1 MARKIKKEDSLKSVR
16 DQTQNVSSSLDEVN
30 FTTNDKISEKTKKRK
45 KKKKSMILDIIRDI
59 STENNL
65 SGTFVPLK
73 IKKEHKLDQSLKKEI
88 ELEESPKRKYSDI
101 VLKSSFDEKVDK
113 PSKNGVEKYQRYGSK
128 KKNRKVGKSK
138 EELVNLKVEK
148 LRKDEDKQKKK
159 MQRFEERH
167 RQQLIDEY
175 MDELEEI
182 QNLKLLEEERALKSF
197 NYDQSREEK
206 ASEDTI
212 EEVNDNQKYAK
223 VPPEMENK
231 VEGECVA
238 GGPILP
244 KESITTSKSL
254 PMYQNDPVE
263 THCKKCSF
271 KTYYY
276 TSMGR
281 HLSIQHG
288 IDWEASKNDY
298 KYMIAQIPRRLCQY
312 CKKYFAS
319 LPKHAK
325 NCKSSKSINLN
336 QTKNKSETS
345 RPLKKS
351 PEESYENFVVHLRK
365 IMAPTIAV
373 SYSNYVTIFFKY
385 LEEVDSNFRAGSYF
399 DKDII
404 PTPIPANQIPVYV
417 MYKTSS
423 MIVNFSQ
430 ALNSFMDYTLCLM
443 RKTVDNKLRAR
454 RCLVMENVADVKLE
468 LAMLLKEHSKM
479 ISIESSESEP
489 DCLEEVF
496 RDGPKKEPPELDAE
510 KIPSSSSKK
519 KRKKSVSY
527 PQVDPEKIISSSS
540 LKKKRNKFITKS
552 TEILH

>member
-1 MARKIKKEDSLKSVR
+1 M
-16 DQTQNVSSSLDEVN
+16 
-30 FTTNDKISEKTKKRK
+30 
-45 KKKKSMILDIIRDI
+45 
-59 STENNL
+59 
-65 SGTFVPLK
+65 
-73 IKKEHKLDQSLKKEI
+73 
-88 ELEESPKRKYSDI
+88 
-101 VLKSSFDEKVDK
+101 VLKNIKDMVL
-113 PSKNGVEKYQRYGSK
+113 R

-175 MDELEEI
+175 IDELEEI
-182 QNLKLLEEERALKSF
+182 QNQKLLEEERALKSF

-271 KTYYY
+271 KNLLLY
-276 TSMGR
+276 
-281 HLSIQHG
+281 QHG
-288 IDWEASKNDY
+288 TPLVHPAWNRLGSIKNDY

-365 IMAPTIAV
+365 IMAPTIA
-373 SYSNYVTIFFKY
+373 
-385 LEEVDSNFRAGSYF
+385 
-399 DKDII
+399 
-404 PTPIPANQIPVYV
+404 
-417 MYKTSS
+417 
-423 MIVNFSQ
+423 

-519 KRKKSVSY
+519 EEKKVCVL
-527 PQVDPEKIISSSS
+527 PSSGPRENNIVFLS
-540 LKKKRNKFITKS
+540 KKEAKQIYH
-552 TEILH
+552 EIN

>member
-1 MARKIKKEDSLKSVR
+1 MARKMKKKDSLKSVR
-16 DQTQNVSSSLDEVN
+16 DQTQDVSSSLDEVN
-30 FTTNDKISEKTKKRK
+30 FTTHDKKIPEKTKKRK
-45 KKKKSMILDIIRDI
+45 KNKKKKKSKILDIIHDI

-73 IKKEHKLDQSLKKEI
+73 IKKEHKLDKSLKKEI

-101 VLKSSFDEKVDK
+101 VLKPSFDEKVDK
-113 PSKNGVEKYQRYGSK
+113 PSKNGVGKYQKYGSK
-128 KKNRKVGKSK
+128 KKNRKFGKSK
-138 EELVNLKVEK
+138 EELVNLKVEE

-159 MQRFEERH
+159 TQRFEERH

-175 MDELEEI
+175 IDELEEI
-182 QNLKLLEEERALKSF
+182 QNQKLLEEERALKSF

-223 VPPEMENK
+223 VPETENK
-231 VEGECVA
+231 VERECVA

-365 IMAPTIAV
+365 IMAPTIA
-373 SYSNYVTIFFKY
+373 
-385 LEEVDSNFRAGSYF
+385 
-399 DKDII
+399 
-404 PTPIPANQIPVYV
+404 
-417 MYKTSS
+417 
-423 MIVNFSQ
+423 

-443 RKTVDNKLRAR
+443 RKTVDNKLRVH

-519 KRKKSVSY
+519 KRKNLCPTQKWT
-527 PQVDPEKIISSSS
+527 QRK
-540 LKKKRNKFITKS
+540 
-552 TEILH
+552 